1 MKLPHSLHGHS
12 DVGPKM
18 GLRKK
23 FRLFFTVAAVVVLL
37 SAVKAAVH
45 WLGLEF
51 LELNTLL
58 TSGIAGAIFILGF
71 LLSSVLSDYK
81 EADRLPAE
89 IRVSLEAIH
98 GDIANFAAANTQV
111 DVDGCRIILKKIVHS
126 LRQGLDHANGHSNLQ
141 PALDAVSEL
150 DAVFAQLEQLG
161 IPANY
166 VVRLRTVQDSL
177 RRSVL
182 RIYHIQRVQ
191 FVPSVHV
198 LVQTLVASIIL
209 LLLLLKTEGSP
220 ESALMF
226 GFICYM
232 FVYALYLIQLLEQPF
247 LKGHNTFDD
256 VSLFLLTEFVE
267 RIDERQQTAKIGAA
281 PAPTPATIS
290 TEPRK
295 GA

>member
-1 MKLPHSLHGHS
+1 MKLPHSLHSHS
-12 DVGPKM
+12 GAGPRM

-23 FRLFFTVAAVVVLL
+23 FRLFFTVAAVVLLL
-37 SAVKAAVH
+37 SAVKAGIH
-45 WLGLEF
+45 WLGLEL
-51 LELNTLL
+51 LELNALV

-89 IRVSLEAIH
+89 IRGSLEAIH
-98 GDIANFAAANTQV
+98 GDIASFGATNPQV
-111 DVDGCRIILKKIVHS
+111 DVGACRIILRKIVR
-126 LRQGLDHANGHSNLQ
+126 LVRQGLSDENEHSDLQ

-150 DAVFAQLEQLG
+150 DAVFLQVEQLG
-161 IPANY
+161 FPANY
-166 VVRLRTVQDSL
+166 IVRLRTVQDSL

-191 FVPSVHV
+191 FVPSVHI
-198 LVQTLVASIIL
+198 LVQTLVASIIV

-232 FVYALYLIQLLEQPF
+232 FVYALYLIQVLEQPF
-247 LKGHNTFDD
+247 MKGHDTFDD
-256 VSLFLLTEFVE
+256 VSLFLLTEFAE
-267 RIDERQQTAKIGAA
+267 RIDGRHQTARIDAATTRMGAA
-281 PAPTPATIS
+281 FSP
-290 TEPRK
+290 EQEK
-295 GA
+295 